1 MKETIF
7 ALISLMVLSVS
18 SAGGQDVA
26 AEFTQLRQAIE
37 QSSADTDV
45 KTTIT
50 NWTFIAESTLT
61 DGSETI
67 FANKLMDLIKC
78 LVDLYLP
85 EGEKDGAFE
94 PIATTRFAFQSM
106 PNPAPKVVNST
117 PDVDP
122 TDDCQVKIRVSTLS
136 TDRVGTNSQFI
147 SGRITARF
155 VLHADII
162 KGTLGKVEWFQD
174 FSPAN
179 NSPAESTTETN
190 FAVSPDGLYAT
201 WVLTEQG
208 IETAESRRIGK
219 HQLVFARL
227 IPAAGEP
234 CEDRVVLNWRELEP
248 HP

>member
-7 ALISLMVLSVS
+7 ALISLMVLSAS

-67 FANKLMDLIKC
+67 FATKLMDLIKC

-94 PIATTRFAFQSM
+94 PIATTRLAFQSM
-106 PNPAPKVVNST
+106 PNPAPKVVDST

-122 TDDCQVKIRVSTLS
+122 VDDCLVKLDVTATS
-136 TDRVGTNSQFI
+136 TDHIRTNNGLV
-147 SGRITARF
+147 SGPITAQF
-155 VLHADII
+155 VLHAEII
-162 KGTLGKVEWFQD
+162 KGTLGKIEWFQYRD
-174 FSPAN
+174 VTRIEA
-179 NSPAESTTETN
+179 ASTTRSN
-190 FAVSPDGLYAT
+190 YAVSPDGSYAP
-201 WVLTEQG
+201 WVLTSQG
-208 IETAESRRIGK
+208 RANANQGFPGGTLR
-219 HQLVFARL
+219 VVARL
-227 IPAAGEP
+227 TPVEGPP
-234 CEDRVVLNWRELEP
+234 CEDFTVLIWRFEEP
-248 HP
+248 GE